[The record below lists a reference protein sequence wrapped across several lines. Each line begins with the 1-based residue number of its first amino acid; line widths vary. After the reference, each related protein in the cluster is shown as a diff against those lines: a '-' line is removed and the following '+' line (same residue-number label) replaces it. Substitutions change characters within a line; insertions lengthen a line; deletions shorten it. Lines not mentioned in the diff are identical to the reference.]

1 VLADSEKGMDNLRFD
16 PDPEWRAKAVLMGSH
31 RRLGQASPLRVLD
44 PEVMGLIARDTINP
58 TVERPIYP
66 FQNPNDP
73 NDTVDLSP
81 RGRPQ
86 SPYVCTIVDD
96 GVVVFRGAVPLPDLG
111 NLKPSRL
118 TYTSRLKEDMCV
130 RFYVTLHMSTKK
142 DVLKISEILY
152 EGDSMQT
159 WSHPPCSTEAELK
172 AFRASNKI
180 GVELHL
186 SMTKPME
193 VQRGP
198 WTPIEVHR

>member
-1 VLADSEKGMDNLRFD
+1 
-16 PDPEWRAKAVLMGSH
+16 
-31 RRLGQASPLRVLD
+31 
-44 PEVMGLIARDTINP
+44 
-58 TVERPIYP
+58 
-66 FQNPNDP
+66 
-73 NDTVDLSP
+73 
-81 RGRPQ
+81 
-86 SPYVCTIVDD
+86 
-96 GVVVFRGAVPLPDLG
+96 
-111 NLKPSRL
+111 
-118 TYTSRLKEDMCV
+118 MCV